1 MAGRANSLT
10 KDATPSIRAAAP
22 PVWTIS
28 ALDVRVLVSGLER
41 LGYDG
46 ASLLSASGLTE
57 ADLTNP
63 DARLSC
69 EVHGKV
75 LSHAMRTR
83 YLPNIS
89 LKLAQVTPL
98 GAYALLDYLVLT
110 SDTVGAGL
118 RQLAQ
123 YFRLTGSPVSISLRE
138 TARSARVE
146 LTSVPDAPGAVEY
159 VAALMILHML
169 RETDGRFGA
178 SEVSFRHSPDDS
190 AEFERVLGCP
200 IRTNAAWSGV
210 TVTADVFRRP
220 LSRRDSVLRQL
231 LEVQAKEMLAR
242 VPARNGLAADVQRV
256 LSSRMTGG
264 DVRIEAVA
272 RALATSARTLQRRL
286 SAEGAS
292 YQDLLDDLRKE
303 AAGRHLTESVFA
315 IGEVAY
321 LVGYSE
327 PAPFYRAFK
336 RWYGVTPE
344 AFRHARRRS

>member
-10 KDATPSIRAAAP
+10 EYATSPGRTTAAP
-22 PVWTIS
+22 AWTIS
-28 ALDVRVLVSGLER
+28 ALDVRVLVNGLEQ
-41 LGYDG
+41 LGYEVH
-46 ASLLSASGLTE
+46 SLLSAAGLTD

-69 EVHGKV
+69 EVHGTV
-75 LSHAMRTR
+75 LSQAMRTR
-83 YLPNIS
+83 YVPNIS

-123 YFRLTGSPVSISLRE
+123 YFRLTGSPVDISVKE
-138 TARSARVE
+138 TAPSVRVE
-146 LTSVPDAPGAVEY
+146 LTSVPDAAGSVEY
-159 VAALMILHML
+159 AASLIILHMR
-169 RETDGRFGA
+169 RETGGRFGA
-178 SEVSFRHSPDDS
+178 SEVSFRHSPDD
-190 AEFERVLGCP
+190 AGEFERVLQCP
-200 IRTNAAWSGV
+200 VRTKASWSGV
-210 TVTADVFRRP
+210 TVSVDAFRCP

-231 LEVQAKEMLAR
+231 LEARANEILAR
-242 VPARNGLAADVQRV
+242 LPVRDGLAARIQRV
-256 LSSRMTGG
+256 LATRVAGG
-264 DVRIEAVA
+264 DVRVEAIA
-272 RALATSARTLQRRL
+272 RQLATSARTLQRRL
-286 SAEGAS
+286 AATGVS
-292 YQDLLDDLRKE
+292 YQELLDETRKE
-303 AAGRHLTESVFA
+303 AAGRYLSESAFA

-344 AFRHARRRS
+344 AFRQEQHR